1 MRSKFLFIATLTSCV
16 FATVLVPQV
25 GAAEPLRVRPVPQH
39 SSIIGKTP
47 VPNSVVSKA
56 PVVAV
61 LVGETGS
68 GTEADDA
75 LFVYDKL
82 GVNHAGKMRRVAVSD
97 NTRLEADLS
106 NMTPGWY
113 AAKQKFTFDDGHPSG
128 DVGSPWWVFGVKVKT
143 SAAPTKQLQLQRVTP
158 IETVQKKIVAS
169 LSGARIGAR
178 TLTINYKS
186 SPSDILTW
194 SLQSPLG
201 VFGTTNIVRAKKSAT
216 FGTSQF
222 VFPFTGTYKISFTH
236 YPNALSDPMRSITW
250 STLVSVK

>member
-1 MRSKFLFIATLTSCV
+1 
-16 FATVLVPQV
+16 
-25 GAAEPLRVRPVPQH
+25 
-39 SSIIGKTP
+39 
-47 VPNSVVSKA
+47 
-56 PVVAV
+56 
-61 LVGETGS
+61 
-68 GTEADDA
+68 
-75 LFVYDKL
+75 
-82 GVNHAGKMRRVAVSD
+82 
-97 NTRLEADLS
+97 
-106 NMTPGWY
+106 MTPGWY

-186 SPSDILTW
+186 SPSDIVTW

-222 VFPFTGTYKISFTH
+222 VLPFAGTYKLSFTH

>member
-1 MRSKFLFIATLTSCV
+1 
-16 FATVLVPQV
+16 
-25 GAAEPLRVRPVPQH
+25 
-39 SSIIGKTP
+39 
-47 VPNSVVSKA
+47 VSKA

-68 GTEADDA
+68 GTGADDA

-106 NMTPGWY
+106 NMKPGWY
-113 AAKQKFTFDDGHPSG
+113 VAKQKFTFDDGHPSG

-186 SPSDILTW
+186 SPSDIVTW

-222 VFPFTGTYKISFTH
+222 VLPFAGTYKLSFTH

-250 STLVSVK
+250 STLVSVR

>member
-1 MRSKFLFIATLTSCV
+1 VT
-16 FATVLVPQV
+16 
-25 GAAEPLRVRPVPQH
+25 
-39 SSIIGKTP
+39 
-47 VPNSVVSKA
+47 KA

-113 AAKQKFTFDDGHPSG
+113 AAKQKFTFDDGHSSG

-169 LSGARIGAR
+169 LSGARVGAR
-178 TLTINYKS
+178 SLKISYKS
-186 SPSDILTW
+186 SPSDVVTW

-222 VFPFTGTYKISFTH
+222 VLPFAGTYKLSFTH

>member
-1 MRSKFLFIATLTSCV
+1 
-16 FATVLVPQV
+16 
-25 GAAEPLRVRPVPQH
+25 
-39 SSIIGKTP
+39 
-47 VPNSVVSKA
+47 
-56 PVVAV
+56 VVAV

-186 SPSDILTW
+186 SPSDIVTW

-222 VFPFTGTYKISFTH
+222 VLPFAGTYKLSFTH

>member
-1 MRSKFLFIATLTSCV
+1 MRSKFLAIATLTSCV

-25 GAAEPLRVRPVPQH
+25 GVAEPLRVRPVPQH

-47 VPNSVVSKA
+47 VPNSVVTKA

-106 NMTPGWY
+106 NMKPGWY
-113 AAKQKFTFDDGHPSG
+113 VAKQKFTFDDGHPSG

-169 LSGARIGAR
+169 LSGARVGAR
-178 TLTINYKS
+178 SLKISYKS
-186 SPSDILTW
+186 SPSDIVTW

-222 VFPFTGTYKISFTH
+222 VLPFAGTYKLSFTH

-250 STLVSVK
+250 STLVSVR

>member
-1 MRSKFLFIATLTSCV
+1 
-16 FATVLVPQV
+16 
-25 GAAEPLRVRPVPQH
+25 
-39 SSIIGKTP
+39 
-47 VPNSVVSKA
+47 VSKA

-68 GTEADDA
+68 GIEADDA

-82 GVNHAGKMRRVAVSD
+82 GVNHAGQMRRVSVSD

-143 SAAPTKQLQLQRVTP
+143 STAPTKQLQLQRVTP

-178 TLTINYKS
+178 TLRINYKS

-201 VFGTTNIVRAKKSAT
+201 VFGTTNIVRAKKNAT

-222 VFPFTGTYKISFTH
+222 VLPFTGTYKISFTH
-236 YPNALSDPMRSITW
+236 YPNALSDPTRSITW
-250 STLVSVK
+250 SALVSVS

>member
-1 MRSKFLFIATLTSCV
+1 MRFKFLVVTTLTSCV

-47 VPNSVVSKA
+47 IPNSVVSKA
-56 PVVAV
+56 PLVAV

-68 GTEADDA
+68 GIEADDA

-113 AAKQKFTFDDGHPSG
+113 VAKQKFTFNDGHPSG

-143 SAAPTKQLQLQRVTP
+143 SAAAPKSVQLQRVTP
-158 IETVQKKIVAS
+158 DASMPQKISAS
-169 LSGARIGAR
+169 LSGARVGAR
-178 TLTINYKS
+178 SLKISYKS
-186 SPSDILTW
+186 SPSDVFTW

-222 VFPFTGTYKISFTH
+222 VLPFAGTYKLSFTH